1 MQAGRFTETLKQIDA
16 SKHQLDLDF
25 EVAYCHYRLN
35 DPQKALSVLEGVA
48 NPQVRFM
55 LPSTYYFVFIFLN
68 SLPGQAQ
75 RPEGPGVV
83 SIGRVRAM
91 LWSIQGSYKVDR

>member
-35 DPQKALSVLEGVA
+35 DPRKALSVLEGVA
-48 NPQVRFM
+48 NPQVWFM
-55 LPSTYYFVFIFLN
+55 IPSTYHFVHFFKIHFR
-68 SLPGQAQ
+68 SSTAT
-75 RPEGPGVV
+75 
-83 SIGRVRAM
+83 
-91 LWSIQGSYKVDR
+91 

>member
-35 DPQKALSVLEGVA
+35 DPRKALAVLEGVA
-48 NPQVRFM
+48 NPQVLDIFINRSRDLNFR
-55 LPSTYYFVFIFLN
+55 LST
-68 SLPGQAQ
+68 AT
-75 RPEGPGVV
+75 
-83 SIGRVRAM
+83 
-91 LWSIQGSYKVDR
+91 

>member
-35 DPQKALSVLEGVA
+35 DPRKALAVLDGVE
-48 NPQVRFM
+48 NPQV
-55 LPSTYYFVFIFLN
+55 
-68 SLPGQAQ
+68 
-75 RPEGPGVV
+75 
-83 SIGRVRAM
+83 
-91 LWSIQGSYKVDR
+91 